1 MLVNIALDDA
11 SALGILSSKVHV
23 TWSLAAGGTL
33 EDRPRYNK
41 TRCFE
46 TFPFPDP
53 DAATRE
59 RIRDL
64 GERLDAHRKRQQ
76 ELHPDLTLTGIYNV
90 LEKLRS
96 GEPLTPKERKIHD
109 VGLVSVLKQIHDD
122 LDEAVFHAYGWD
134 DLWAKRPGNTG
145 NPVAERATV
154 PTAEP
159 ASPLVGSVAASATPD
174 AASEANAESVTTF
187 ATLDQDAW
195 ENELLERLVALN
207 HERAAE
213 EKAGRIRWLRPDFQ
227 NPDGDANDA
236 TSTQSELALPAAKKK
251 AATKGKKLTWPDR
264 LPDQVTAIRTLLPE
278 TGPDP
283 EALSTAFGRQSVKRE
298 AQITEVLEV
307 LASLGQ
313 V

>member
-1 MLVNIALDDA
+1 MGKGNQ
-11 SALGILSSKVHV
+11 S
-23 TWSLAAGGTL
+23 
-33 EDRPRYNK
+33 RYRN
-41 TRCFE
+41 TECFE

-109 VGLVSVLKQIHDD
+109 DGLVSVLKQIHDD

-134 DLWAKRPGNTG
+134 DLWAKRPGNPG

-195 ENELLERLVALN
+195 ENKLLERLVALN

-213 EKAGRIRWLRPDFQ
+213 EKAGRIRWLRPEFQ
-227 NPDGDANDA
+227 NPGGDAEDSSA
-236 TSTQSELALPAAKKK
+236 QSELALPAAKKK
-251 AATKGKKLTWPDR
+251 AATKVAKQSWPDR
-264 LPDQVTAIRTLLPE
+264 LPDQVTAIRNLLPS

-283 EALSTAFGRQSVKRE
+283 EALSAAFGRKSPKRE
-298 AQITEVLEV
+298 EQITEVLEV